1 MRWCRETAG
10 EICDSSH
17 GLLTPVLEIVFDFPQ
32 SAYAF
37 ALKVSLACDGIDRR
51 GGEPV
56 LDLQSIPNHALQQ
69 FALRLSH
76 CQKLLRYSPLTR
88 LNHQWLPGFALVH
101 GVDEGAAEA
110 QGIDADLPTWIPNDS
125 ALES

>member
-1 MRWCRETAG
+1 
-10 EICDSSH
+10 
-17 GLLTPVLEIVFDFPQ
+17 
-32 SAYAF
+32 
-37 ALKVSLACDGIDRR
+37 
-51 GGEPV
+51 V
-56 LDLQSIPNHALQQ
+56 LDLQPIPNHALQQ

-76 CQKLLRYSPLTR
+76 CQKLLRYSPLTS
-88 LNHQWLPGFALVH
+88 LKHQWLPRFALVH